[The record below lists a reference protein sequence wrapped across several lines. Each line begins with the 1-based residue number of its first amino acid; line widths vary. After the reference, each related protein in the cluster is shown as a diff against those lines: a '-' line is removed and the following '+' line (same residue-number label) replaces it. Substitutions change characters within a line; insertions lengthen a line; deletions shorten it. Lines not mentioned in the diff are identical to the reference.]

1 MQSPLISVIIPT
13 YNYAHFLPAALDSVR
28 IQTFMNWECIVV
40 DDGSTDKTGL
50 VVQDYIRKYADERFR
65 YVHIENSGTS
75 AAKNTGIDLARGRY
89 VQFLDADDLLSADKL
104 SIQYAKIATADCA
117 LVFSSAVFF
126 DEANSRKVFSSPYPR
141 GFLAEATLKDEVLLA
156 ALVKNNILT
165 ISSPLV
171 HKELLEQAG
180 KFPPALKNNED
191 WLLWFRVALLK
202 PIFIFDGDER
212 SATKIRIHSSSAMR
226 NNHNMYLGE
235 IVVRKA
241 MEDALQQLIG
251 CPHSKALREENL
263 NLLALH
269 QVRSVNWMWGWRA
282 ILQRCF
288 LKPAQAPDLMIKG
301 LSRSFARM
309 VRYIIPQNGA

>member
-1 MQSPLISVIIPT
+1 MSTPIISVIIPT
-13 YNYAHFLPAALDSVR
+13 YNYAGFLPAALDSIR
-28 IQTFMNWECIVV
+28 MQTFMDWECIVV
-40 DDGSTDKTGL
+40 DDGSTDESRL
-50 VVQDYIRKYADERFR
+50 VVHDYFRKHADKRFR

-75 AAKNTGIDLARGRY
+75 VAKNTGIDLALGTY
-89 VQFLDADDLLSADKL
+89 VQFLDADDLLALDKL
-104 SIQYAKIATADCA
+104 SIQYAMMASRDCA
-117 LVFSSAVFF
+117 LVFSRTVFF
-126 DEANSRKVFSSPYPR
+126 DEANSQKEFSGPYPK
-141 GFLAEATLKDEVLLA
+141 GFLAASTLKDEGLLA
-156 ALVKNNILT
+156 ALIKNNILT

-191 WLLWFRVALLK
+191 WLLWFKVALLK

-212 SATKIRIHSSSAMR
+212 SATKIRIHPSSAMR

-282 ILQRCF
+282 IFQRCF
-288 LKPAQAPDLMIKG
+288 LKPAQAPELMIKG